1 MENSEFA
8 MSKEGA
14 HQNLCIRQAILNK
27 SSFTCLS
34 TDFEEDEIGEMCD
47 AKGVPKF
54 LGAVPASKIF
64 NGRRKR
70 SACASDSNFFAA
82 ADVKLITAP
91 EDGTTGSSQSALPS
105 LPLRTNLST
114 SKRSYKAFQG
124 MNNFLN
130 GIIPAVSSLIGS
142 ESSKQELL
150 ISPDY
155 GPCKHQIAAT
165 PDYLFRRAT
174 PEETAKEVA
183 QLRDAL
189 STLNSRFRNAGITT
203 KNVARELKHS
213 YRRIILVI
221 RSRLSSERGVVCQ
234 NSTKA
239 LGATLMQCVEQF
251 VHIVDDRVMRHK
263 WLEAWDRGCL
273 LRLKADFIRYLYEA
287 FPANLTYQLKC
298 REAYK
303 SARLFFLEHG
313 LQDKAEWVY
322 LQMNYA
328 TFLHMLGDG
337 STARFINERL
347 INSLVVRRCG
357 KDIKA
362 KLQLNLQF
370 YSKLR

>member
-1 MENSEFA
+1 
-8 MSKEGA
+8 
-14 HQNLCIRQAILNK
+14 
-27 SSFTCLS
+27 
-34 TDFEEDEIGEMCD
+34 
-47 AKGVPKF
+47 
-54 LGAVPASKIF
+54 
-64 NGRRKR
+64 
-70 SACASDSNFFAA
+70 
-82 ADVKLITAP
+82 
-91 EDGTTGSSQSALPS
+91 
-105 LPLRTNLST
+105 
-114 SKRSYKAFQG
+114 

-130 GIIPAVSSLIGS
+130 GIIPTVPSLIGS

-150 ISPDY
+150 ILPDY

-174 PEETAKEVA
+174 PEETVKEVA
-183 QLRDAL
+183 QFREAL
-189 STLNSRFRNAGITT
+189 SKLNSRFRNAGITT
-203 KNVARELKHS
+203 KDVARELKHS
-213 YRRIILVI
+213 YRGIILAI
-221 RSRLSSERGVVCQ
+221 RSRLSSEKGIICQ

-303 SARLFFLEHG
+303 SARLFFLEND

-328 TFLHMLGDG
+328 TLLHMLGDR

-370 YSKLR
+370 YSKQ